1 MDIACKYNGVVCFGG
16 NVFNLLLIYLC
27 KIVCELLSLFM
38 PPTFSS
44 STSEY
49 GIYLFPNTQLFSFAD
64 STMCHRSIHC
74 CLCVEVL
81 LLRLIK
87 SDSTL
92 HQWLETI

>member
-49 GIYLFPNTQLFSFAD
+49 GIYLFPNTQLFFPSQIQPCAIVPFIVV
-64 STMCHRSIHC
+64 S
-74 CLCVEVL
+74 VL
-81 LLRLIK
+81 K
-87 SDSTL
+87 CYC
-92 HQWLETI
+92 